1 MCNTL
6 VNKNKFTIMAE
17 KIKLIVEVDKDIVK
31 GILALGGGMNDGTS
45 SDIVKE
51 WINEHDNVVLSD
63 SVINDIPE
71 MGAEMAMLVLLGIS
85 KDIKK
90 DKEK

>member
-1 MCNTL
+1 
-6 VNKNKFTIMAE
+6 MAD
-17 KIKLIVEVDKDIVK
+17 KIKLIVEVDKDLVK
-31 GILALGGGMNDGTS
+31 CMLALGGGLKDGTP
-45 SDIVKE
+45 SDVVKE
-51 WINEHDNVVLSD
+51 WIHEHDNVELSA

-71 MGAEMAMLVLLGIS
+71 MRAAMATLVLLGIS

>member
-1 MCNTL
+1 
-6 VNKNKFTIMAE
+6 MAD
-17 KIKLIVEVDKDIVK
+17 KIKLIVEVDKDLVK
-31 GILALGGGMNDGTS
+31 GVLALGGGLKDDTP

-51 WINEHDNVVLSD
+51 WINEHDSVELSA

-71 MGAEMAMLVLLGIS
+71 MGAAMATFVLLGIS
-85 KDIKK
+85 KEIKK

>member
-1 MCNTL
+1 
-6 VNKNKFTIMAE
+6 MAD
-17 KIKLIVEVDKDIVK
+17 KIKLIVEVDKDLVK
-31 GILALGGGMNDGTS
+31 GMLALGGGLKDDTPSNV
-45 SDIVKE
+45 VKE
-51 WINEHDNVVLSD
+51 WINEHDNVELSA

-71 MGAEMAMLVLLGIS
+71 MGAAMATLVLLGIS

>member
-1 MCNTL
+1 
-6 VNKNKFTIMAE
+6 MAD
-17 KIKLIVEVDKDIVK
+17 KIKLIVEVDKDLVK
-31 GILALGGGMNDGTS
+31 GVLALGGGLKDDTP
-45 SDIVKE
+45 SDVVKE
-51 WINEHDNVVLSD
+51 WINEHDNVELSA

-71 MGAEMAMLVLLGIS
+71 MGAAMATFVLLGIS

>member
-1 MCNTL
+1 
-6 VNKNKFTIMAE
+6 MAD
-17 KIKLIVEVDKDIVK
+17 KIKLIVEVDKDLVK
-31 GILALGGGMNDGTS
+31 GLLALGGGLKDDIS
-45 SDIVKE
+45 SDVVKE
-51 WINEHDNVVLSD
+51 WINEHDNVELSA

-71 MGAEMAMLVLLGIS
+71 IEAAMATLVLLGIS

>member
-1 MCNTL
+1 
-6 VNKNKFTIMAE
+6 MAD
-17 KIKLIVEVDKDIVK
+17 KIKLIVEVDKDLVK
-31 GILALGGGMNDGTS
+31 GLLALGGGLKDDTPSNV
-45 SDIVKE
+45 VKE
-51 WINEHDNVVLSD
+51 WINEHDNVELSA

-71 MGAEMAMLVLLGIS
+71 MRAAMATLVLLGIS